1 MHHIDNLVRFF
12 PVISTDPIAQFVDI
26 PIHDFRNKQGIL
38 IMKDGLFVTCRVPF
52 SLNVVFVREEGQK
65 LILHNTIDNIHRFI
79 QF

>member
-12 PVISTDPIAQFVDI
+12 PVISADTITQFVDI

-52 SLNVVFVREEGQK
+52 SLNVVFVREERQK
-65 LILHNTIDNIHRFI
+65 LMLHNTVDNIHRFI